1 MAIPFRPP
9 EGIIEQYL
17 ARPTGYQ
24 IGGQQIQNGL
34 DAMVQYQRQKQQ
46 QKLEGINSLAGL
58 YGNGGEWLANK
69 FGKDIA
75 GATGLDL
82 SNYQSPQST
91 TPPVGSTVPS
101 NTSSSPDISP
111 QSLSTTQPNP
121 QDPSGLIAHSVQNM
135 GHPDVTGMYSKPS
148 SQPNQSV
155 QPAQPGMNGLAGINE
170 FVSSHPGVGG
180 KMLTNQLSLAKG
192 YGDIERQPWELE
204 KLKNDVAIQPLN
216 NRKLEND
223 VARQPYELEKIKQ
236 DIRFAQTKP
245 IAEEVSKQGDSTTR
259 TAQLRGLFDQ
269 LKGAVNES
277 AGGLKAGLG
286 ATAYKVTRGAMGNA
300 AGNQIENLGAPLTAA
315 LNYELTKRF
324 NEAEAGYLQKS
335 LMPSPYDQPA
345 LAQQKL
351 TNLDNMI
358 TAIESGNEANVK
370 NVAQALYTGQIPSN
384 PTTPQ
389 PGPRPGIQTIPG
401 NHNHQAVN
409 ADARQV
415 QNSGGMVTIRD
426 SQGGMHQIPSASIS
440 KAKQRDPGLQVV
452 NQ

>member
-1 MAIPFRPP
+1 MAIPFNPP
-9 EGIIEQYL
+9 TGIIEQYL

-24 IGGQQIQNGL
+24 IGNQQIQNGL
-34 DAMVQYQRQKQQ
+34 EAFSNYQLQKQQ
-46 QKLEGINSLAGL
+46 RQLEGYKTIASMFE
-58 YGNGGEWLANK
+58 NGGPYLLDRLGGQVAK
-69 FGKDIA
+69 TA
-75 GATGLDL
+75 GIDPNTL
-82 SNYQSPQST
+82 SGYQSPST
-91 TPPVGSTVPS
+91 PVTPTNAGGTLNSPS
-101 NTSSSPDISP
+101 VSLTPNTSPLTSP
-111 QSLSTTQPNP
+111 QQSAQPNP
-121 QDPSGLIAHSVQNM
+121 QDPSGLIAHSVNNL
-135 GHPDVTGMYSKPS
+135 GHPDYTGLMQMGKYGKGQLDMSKTIGELDR
-148 SQPNQSV
+148 QP
-155 QPAQPGMNGLAGINE
+155 L
-170 FVSSHPGVGG
+170 
-180 KMLTNQLSLAKG
+180 
-192 YGDIERQPWELE
+192 ERQRLQGELDMQPMQRQ
-204 KLKNDVAIQPLN
+204 KLQGEIDMQPLQ
-216 NRKLEND
+216 K
-223 VARQPYELEKIKQ
+223 ARTLQEMHLAE
-236 DIRFAQTKP
+236 TKP

-370 NVAQALYTGQIPSN
+370 NVAQALHTGQIPSN
-384 PTTPQ
+384 PTTTQ

-409 ADARQV
+409 ADARTGQSQTPTV
-415 QNSGGMVTIRD
+415 TSKQQYDALPSGTTYL
-426 SQGGMHQIPSASIS
+426 SADGRPHR
-440 KAKQRDPGLQVV
+440 KK
-452 NQ
+452 